1 MKGVKIMEFNKTK
14 KWTKTSFIYYIAG
27 ALLVIAYLLLWFLDN
42 PASIEELWYVGWM
55 ILAVGLILIFL
66 PQFVL
71 HSKGK
76 VEKGK
81 DWTET
86 SVLVDTGIYS
96 IVRHP
101 LYLGW
106 LLMYL
111 AIIFWSQHWLTII
124 IGVIGMIC
132 TYLILKQEDQRLIE
146 KFGDNYKDYMQKVPR
161 MNFFSG
167 VIQLVR
173 RKKRK

>member
-1 MKGVKIMEFNKTK
+1 MNFSKIEKRMKGGPMYFV
-14 KWTKTSFIYYIAG
+14 AG

-42 PASIEELWYVGWM
+42 PAGIEELRYAGWI
-55 ILAVGLILIFL
+55 ILAVGLVLIFL
-66 PQFVL
+66 PKFVFR
-71 HSKGK
+71 SKGK
-76 VEKGK
+76 VKKEK

-96 IVRHP
+96 VIRHP

-124 IGVIGMIC
+124 IGIIGMIC
-132 TYLILKQEDQRLIE
+132 VYSISRQEDQRLVE
-146 KFGDNYKDYMQKVPR
+146 KFGDDYKDYMQKVPR
-161 MNFFSG
+161 MNFFSWI
-167 VIQLVR
+167 IQPVR
-173 RKKRK
+173 RRKRK

>member
-1 MKGVKIMEFNKTK
+1 MKFSKIEKGTK
-14 KWTKTSFIYYIAG
+14 GGPMYYVAG

-42 PASIEELWYVGWM
+42 PAGIEELRYAGWI
-55 ILAVGLILIFL
+55 ILAVGLVLIFL
-66 PQFVL
+66 PKFVFR
-71 HSKGK
+71 SKGNVK
-76 VEKGK
+76 KEN

-96 IVRHP
+96 VIRHP

-132 TYLILKQEDQRLIE
+132 VYLISRQEDQRLVE
-146 KFGDNYKDYMQKVPR
+146 KFGDDYKEYMQKVPR

-167 VIQLVR
+167 IIQLVR
-173 RKKRK
+173 RRKRK